1 MENEPVTYQVFRT
14 IFIEHDASL
23 LSTYRTI
30 QSFVWQRRLRSKVTM
45 VFMAATMVFI
55 VAFPTLMSAMSGYDS
70 NVASRIQDRDG
81 NLISFRDF
89 ERPIYVVHDG
99 SRVNLT
105 DDYLI
110 TAQYD
115 GTHSACFRSHASRS
129 RD

>member
-1 MENEPVTYQVFRT
+1 
-14 IFIEHDASL
+14 
-23 LSTYRTI
+23 
-30 QSFVWQRRLRSKVTM
+30 M